1 MNLVLLPQ
9 CAFQKKGREGG
20 GEKGGKGEEKGGRKL
35 CIWMKIGKEWKEE
48 KGICCTMP
56 LKLARATPRLALPL
70 NPTTFPL

>member
-20 GEKGGKGEEKGGRKL
+20 RRERREGRGKRREEVVYLDENR
-35 CIWMKIGKEWKEE
+35 EWKEE